1 MVSADSFAPMAQLND
16 RQIKDAF
23 RAANYRPDQVDL
35 LTRVVRAR
43 TNELLSLRPNIQIG
57 NGQ

>member
-1 MVSADSFAPMAQLND
+1 MGSWLSQLSD
-16 RQIKDAF
+16 QQLSDAF
-23 RAANYRPDQVDL
+23 RAANYTPDQVDL

-57 NGQ
+57 STQ